1 MNSPQKINYETR
13 PFKFTERKMLLSS
26 FARLCGIFNSP
37 YQYIGFGGLSF
48 TDFKLFHK
56 ELHID
61 IMISIEGGNFTPE
74 RLYYN
79 CPYSFIQIYN
89 EISTLALTRID
100 ITKKSIVWLDYDGVL
115 DNYMFEDLFLL
126 MNKLPVG
133 SIYLMTCNRQ
143 LKSEETGEIYKIDE
157 FKEKF
162 GSNVPFDIK
171 LKDFSGED
179 NFKTI
184 RKLFLSYT
192 DKIINGRNRND
203 ESLHF
208 QQLFNIIYQ
217 ENRGA
222 QMFTFGGIILDREM
236 SIIEMGVD
244 KFDFISMDD
253 KPYVIKIPNLTSK
266 EFQLIDKHLNKEIEV
281 LEKKN
286 IISSSEI
293 NQYKQVYKYIPH
305 FFDIRV

>member
-1 MNSPQKINYETR
+1 MNSSQKINYETR

-26 FARLCGIFNSP
+26 FIRLCGIFNTH

-61 IMISIEGGNFTPE
+61 NMISIEGGNFTSE

-79 CPYSFIQIYN
+79 CPYSFIQIYK

-115 DNYMFEDLFLL
+115 DNYMFEDLTLL

-143 LKSEETGEIYKIDE
+143 LKSEETGEIYDVEE

-162 GSNVPFDIK
+162 GSNVPFDLK
-171 LKDFSGED
+171 SKDFSGED

-184 RKLFLSYT
+184 RRLFLSHI
-192 DKIINGRNRND
+192 DKIIGGRNRND
-203 ESLHF
+203 ESIQF
-208 QQLFNIIYQ
+208 QQLFNITYQ

-222 QMFTFGGIILDREM
+222 QMFTFGGIILDRDM
-236 SIIEMGVD
+236 SIVEMGVD
-244 KFDFISMDD
+244 KFDFISMDE
-253 KPYVIKIPNLTSK
+253 KPYFIKIPNLTSR
-266 EFQLIDKHLNKEIEV
+266 EFQLIDKHLNMD
-281 LEKKN
+281 LEELEQKK
-286 IISSSEI
+286 IISYTDI
-293 NQYKQVYKYIPH
+293 NQYRQVYKYIPH
-305 FFDIRV
+305 FYDIRV